1 MFNLV
6 PFAGRNSGIQR
17 SRDLFNRDLFN
28 IEDIFE
34 NFFNDR
40 FFPSLYKNSSQMKV
54 DIKENEKEYI
64 LEVELPGIKKE
75 EVNLEIDEG
84 RLTISVRKDEQKE
97 DKQDNYIRKERSFS
111 AMTRSFEVS
120 DVETDGIDA
129 KFENGLLFITL
140 PKKQEKEVKG
150 RKIEIN

>member
-17 SRDLFNRDLFN
+17 SRDLFN

-54 DIKENEKEYI
+54 DIKETEKEYI

-129 KFENGLLFITL
+129 KFENGLLLITL

>member
-17 SRDLFNRDLFN
+17 SRDLFN

-129 KFENGLLFITL
+129 KFENGLLLITL

-150 RKIEIN
+150 RRIEIN